1 MATSRPTESALSD
14 HNVAIC
20 PGTFDPPH
28 YGHLDVIRRS
38 ARIFDRIIVAVYDK
52 PAKGVLFDTRERV
65 QLVREALAD
74 QANVEVDSYSG
85 LTVTY
90 AADMGARAIIRGL
103 RATSDFEFEFQLALM
118 NRHLS
123 PQIEALFLMTA
134 SQHAHLSSTLVKE
147 VARLG
152 GDLHGLV
159 PDHVAA
165 ALGGKW
171 GATS

>member
-1 MATSRPTESALSD
+1 MAVSHPADPPRK
-14 HNVAIC
+14 VAVC

-28 YGHLDVIRRS
+28 YGHLDVIRRA
-38 ARIFDRIIVAVYDK
+38 ARIFDQVIVAVYDK
-52 PAKGVLFDTRERV
+52 PAKGVMFSTDERV
-65 QLVREALAD
+65 SMVREAVAD
-74 QANVEVDSYSG
+74 QANVAVESYSG

-90 AADMGARAIIRGL
+90 AANLGARAIIRGL

-147 VARLG
+147 VAHLG

-165 ALGGKW
+165 VLRRKW
-171 GATS
+171 GVS